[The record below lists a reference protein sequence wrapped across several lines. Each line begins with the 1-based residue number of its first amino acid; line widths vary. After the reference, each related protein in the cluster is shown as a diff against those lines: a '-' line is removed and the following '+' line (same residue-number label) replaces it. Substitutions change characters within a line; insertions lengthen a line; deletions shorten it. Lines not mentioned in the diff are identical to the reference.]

1 MKNKKILFV
10 VGIALAC
17 IILIFLIIKYFT
29 KNTEEIITEITPGE
43 EMTEIQERQTIISL
57 YYINIETNTLVPE
70 ARVIDVKDLL
80 ENPYKTLLENL
91 MLESKNERL
100 KSSIPEGTKINNAI
114 LNGDT
119 VELDLSKEFVEN
131 LEKNED
137 KINLSIY
144 SIVNTLT
151 ELNEV
156 NYVKISIDGNSN
168 YTFEGTD
175 ISLSNSFTRQ

>member
-100 KSSIPEGTKINNAI
+100 KSSIPEGTKINSINYEKGIIEIDLSEEFLNSSGTNAI
-114 LNGDT
+114 
-119 VELDLSKEFVEN
+119 F
-131 LEKNED
+131 
-137 KINLSIY
+137 
-144 SIVNTLT
+144 
-151 ELNEV
+151 
-156 NYVKISIDGNSN
+156 
-168 YTFEGTD
+168 
-175 ISLSNSFTRQ
+175 